1 MMATKTTAPKK
12 RAAPKKKTSAKVVEK
27 PALILAG
34 TWVILGN
41 TNRVPEEL
49 VGHEAYVTVAP
60 MKFSDGDEQIPMRH
74 QYQDA
79 DTEFSVRTRDQFSAT
94 VHGLTVADFAVVS
107 NNGRH
112 GLGHA
117 G

>member
-1 MMATKTTAPKK
+1 MATKTSAPKK
-12 RAAPKKKTSAKVVEK
+12 KAAPKKAVAKKTYTEK

-94 VHGLTVADFAVVS
+94 VHGLTVADFAVIS
-107 NNGRH
+107 TNGRH